1 MTNPQ
6 KSTFFDGFTFVLIFS
21 PLTLTSPLFSLLDE
35 DGSKTGGQTAYSLLS
50 DSQIMPEAYRTKTK
64 QLHDHFFPLE
74 FDPSIS
80 YDQKYKLMDEW
91 WAQSSGALVDQS
103 PTLETLFAA
112 VAHAKLDLRP
122 GFPTVVQVAHQH
134 DIPIIV
140 FSAGITQIIEEILR
154 KLGPTDL
161 LLPNVYVIANDL
173 IVDPSSNVVTSFKEP
188 MMHSLNKKDTS
199 VQLVRGENPAHHWFA
214 KLKNRK
220 NVILMGDS
228 VGDANMSDGYDG
240 DEEVTILK
248 IGFLNTNEEK
258 LLDIYRKAF
267 DIVVLHDGP
276 MVPVA
281 TFLNEIIDAHP
292 KKNKHIV
299 VPETP

>member
-1 MTNPQ
+1 M
-6 KSTFFDGFTFVLIFS
+6 KDGAKVM
-21 PLTLTSPLFSLLDE
+21 
-35 DGSKTGGQTAYSLLS
+35 GQTAYSLLS
-50 DSQIMPEAYRTKTK
+50 DSKIMSEAYRTKTK

-74 FDPSIS
+74 FDPTIS

-91 WAQSSGALVDQS
+91 WAKSSGALVDQS
-103 PTLETLFAA
+103 PTLETLYAA
-112 VAHAKLDLRP
+112 VSHAKLDLRP
-122 GFPTVVQVAHQH
+122 GFATVVQVAHQH
-134 DIPIIV
+134 EIPIIV
-140 FSAGITQIIEEILR
+140 FSAGITQVIEEILR

-161 LLPNVYVIANDL
+161 LLPNVHVVANDL
-173 IVDPSSNVVTSFKEP
+173 IVDPSTNVVTSFVEP

-199 VQLVRGENPAHHWFA
+199 VKLVRGENPGQAWFNQ
-214 KLKNRK
+214 LKHRK

-240 DEEVTILK
+240 DKDVTILK
-248 IGFLNTNEEK
+248 IGFLNANEEA
-258 LLDIYRKAF
+258 LLETYRKAF

-292 KKNKHIV
+292 KKNDHVV

>member
-1 MTNPQ
+1 M
-6 KSTFFDGFTFVLIFS
+6 
-21 PLTLTSPLFSLLDE
+21 LTVSSVPSLVK
-35 DGSKTGGQTAYSLLS
+35 DGSKVMGQTAYSLLS
-50 DSQIMPEAYRTKTK
+50 DSQIMSEAYRTKTK

-74 FDPSIS
+74 FDPTIS
-80 YDQKYKLMDEW
+80 YDQKYKLMDDW
-91 WAQSSGALVDQS
+91 WSSSSGALVEQS
-103 PTLETLFAA
+103 PTLETLYAA

-122 GFPTVVQVAHQH
+122 GFATVVQVAHQH
-134 DIPIIV
+134 EIPIIV
-140 FSAGITQIIEEILR
+140 FSAGITQVIEEILR

-161 LLPNVYVIANDL
+161 LLPNVHVIANDL
-173 IVDPSSNVVTSFKEP
+173 IVDPSTNIVTSFVEP

-199 VQLVRGENPAHHWFA
+199 VKLVRGENPDHVWFNQ
-214 KLKNRK
+214 LKHRK

-240 DEEVTILK
+240 DKDVTILK
-248 IGFLNTNEEK
+248 IGFLNANEEV
-258 LLDIYRKAF
+258 LLETYRKAF

-292 KKNKHIV
+292 KKNDHVV